1 MAVWELG
8 DVCLEIEAVP
18 GRPVQY
24 LYVDERTNP
33 GFANEGDVSG
43 NEANLRQ
50 WSLVIRDAVWDLHG

>member
-18 GRPVQY
+18 ARPVQY

-33 GFANEGDVSG
+33 GFSNEGDVSG